1 MSSALAISNSWLTFG
16 IFVRHDLVVEI
27 GITTMFSSGIH
38 KSIVKIHKIS
48 LPISHVE

>member
-1 MSSALAISNSWLTFG
+1 MSSARHSCSWLTFG

-27 GITTMFSSGIH
+27 GITTMFGSGIR
-38 KSIVKIHKIS
+38 KSIVRIHKIP